1 MSEPSDAPPR
11 VDQPLIPPFLP
22 RMIHRLALP
31 IVLVWLGIVFVT
43 NTAAPQLEA
52 VAKNHAVSMSPTD
65 AASFQSMMRVGSTF
79 KEFNSDS
86 SAMILLEGDKPLGA
100 DAHRYYDEIVRRLEQ
115 DKKHVQHVQDF
126 WSDPL
131 TAAGSQSHDQKAAYV
146 QVYLA
151 GNMGGGLS
159 AESADA
165 VRKIVNSVP
174 APQGVKAYVTGA
186 GPLFA
191 DQSHAGEK
199 GVAIVTMVTIL
210 VIFVMLLFVYRS
222 LVTVLAVL
230 FMVFVEL
237 LAARGVVAL
246 LANYEI
252 IGLSTFA
259 NNLLVLMA
267 IAAGTDYAI
276 FVVGRYHEARGLGE
290 TRQEAFYT
298 MFHSTAHVVLGS
310 GLTIAGAM
318 YCLSFCRLPYFQ
330 SLGAPCAVGMLVAV
344 LAALTLGPAVLTVAS
359 FFKLLDPKRKLQT
372 RGWRRIGTAVVRWP
386 APVLAVTIG
395 VALVGLLALPG
406 YKTDYDNRHFLPADT
421 PANVGYAAADRHFD
435 QARLN
440 PELLMIETDHDLRNP
455 ADFLVLDKVAKAVFH
470 IPGIGRV
477 QTITRPL
484 GTPLDHSTLG
494 FQMGAQAAG
503 RIQTQHYQDEQAAN
517 LLKQADE
524 LRKTMATLHE
534 QMQVTQDLSNTTHET
549 TKLTKETVKITESLR
564 DDIANFDDFFRPIR
578 SYFYWE
584 RHCYDIPACW
594 AIRSIFNALDG
605 IDQVTK
611 NIEDLSANL
620 DKLDRIQPKLVALI
634 PPQIESQQHNLDTIM
649 SNYATTMGLN
659 EQARAQSDNATAQSD
674 AFDKAKNDDTFYLPP
689 EAFNS
694 PDFARG
700 LKQFISPDGHAVR
713 LIISHEGDPATP
725 EGISH
730 IEPIKQAVHEAIKGT
745 PWEGAKVYLGG
756 TAATYKDM
764 HDGSNIDLLIAGI
777 AAATLIFIIMLV
789 ITRSAVAAFVIVG
802 TVLLSLGASFG
813 LSVLVW
819 QYILGLKLHWMVLAM
834 AIILLLAVGSDYN
847 LLLISRFK
855 EEIHAGLKTGTI
867 RAMAG
872 SGSVVTSA
880 GLVFAA
886 TMATF
891 MFSPLL
897 VMAQVGT
904 TIALGLLFDTLI
916 VRSFMTP
923 SLATLLGRWFWWPQ
937 HVRPRPASTML
948 RPYGPRR
955 AVRDLLLKDVE
966 ERPAGGLV
974 QQR

>member
-1 MSEPSDAPPR
+1 MIEPSEAPPR

-43 NTAAPQLEA
+43 NTVAPQLEV
-52 VAKNHAVSMSPTD
+52 VAKNHSVSMSPTD

-86 SAMILLEGDKPLGA
+86 SAMVLLEGDKPLGA
-100 DAHRYYDEIVRRLEQ
+100 EAHRYYDEIVRRLEQ

-159 AESADA
+159 AESSDA
-165 VRKIVNSVP
+165 VRKIVDSVP
-174 APQGVKAYVTGA
+174 APPGIKAYVTGA
-186 GPLFA
+186 APLFA

-246 LANYEI
+246 LGNYEI

-290 TRQEAFYT
+290 TREEAFYT

-406 YKTDYDNRHFLPADT
+406 YKTDYDQRHFLPADT

-494 FQMGAQAAG
+494 FQMSAQAAG
-503 RIQTQHYQDEQAAN
+503 RIQTQHYQDEQANN

-524 LRKTMATLHE
+524 LHKTMATLHE
-534 QMQVTQDLSNTTHET
+534 QMRVTQDLSNTTHET
-549 TKLTKETVKITESLR
+549 AKLTRETVQITEALR

-584 RHCYDIPACW
+584 RHCYDVPACW

-605 IDQVTK
+605 IDQVAQ
-611 NIEDLSANL
+611 NIVNLSANL

-634 PPQIESQQHNLDTIM
+634 PPQIESQQRNLDTIM

-659 EQARAQSDNATAQSD
+659 EQARAQSDNATAEGD

-689 EAFNS
+689 EAFKS

-764 HDGSNIDLLIAGI
+764 HDGSNIDLMIAGI
-777 AAATLIFIIMLV
+777 AAATLIFTIMLV
-789 ITRSAVAAFVIVG
+789 ITRSVVAAFVIVG

-813 LSVLVW
+813 LSVLLW
-819 QYILGLKLHWMVLAM
+819 QYILGMKLHWMVLAM

-955 AVRDLLLKDVE
+955 AVRDLILKNVE

-974 QQR
+974 QSR